1 MSDDERDRTP
11 NGGPEG
17 RLDAASPAAR
27 RFELDADLTPHEER
41 AVIRALERY
50 FAQESPHP
58 HPWVLS
64 GRIDAAGLGAL
75 QARHYTHTPWSVG
88 TYAPYA
94 RRGVPSVHGRGDVL

>member
-1 MSDDERDRTP
+1 MSGDERDRTL
-11 NGGPEG
+11 NGGPQD
-17 RLDAASPAAR
+17 RVDAASPAPR
-27 RFELDADLTPHEER
+27 RFEVDADLTPHEER

-58 HPWVLS
+58 LPWVLS

-94 RRGVPSVHGRGDVL
+94 RRGIPPVHGRGDVL

>member
-1 MSDDERDRTP
+1 VSDDERDRTP
-11 NGGPEG
+11 NGGPQG
-17 RLDAASPAAR
+17 RPDAASLAAR

-64 GRIDAAGLGAL
+64 GRIDAASLGAL
-75 QARHYTHTPWSVG
+75 QARHYTHTPWGVG

-94 RRGVPSVHGRGDVL
+94 RRGVPPVHGRGDVL

>member
-11 NGGPEG
+11 NGDPQG
-17 RLDAASPAAR
+17 RLDGARLAPR

-75 QARHYTHTPWSVG
+75 
-88 TYAPYA
+88 
-94 RRGVPSVHGRGDVL
+94 

>member
-1 MSDDERDRTP
+1 VNEDGRDRSP
-11 NGGPEG
+11 NGAPQGP
-17 RLDAASPAAR
+17 LDAAGASPR
-27 RFELDADLTPHEER
+27 RFELAADLTPHEER

-75 QARHYTHTPWSVG
+75 QARHYTDTPWGVG

-94 RRGVPSVHGRGDVL
+94 RRGVPPVHGRGDVL

>member
-1 MSDDERDRTP
+1 VNEGEGARARD
-11 NGGPEG
+11 G
-17 RLDAASPAAR
+17 S
-27 RFELDADLTPHEER
+27 RFELPGDLAPEEER

-58 HPWVLS
+58 HPWVLA

-75 QARHYTHTPWSVG
+75 QARHYTETPWGVG

-94 RRGVPSVHGRGDVL
+94 RRGVPPVHGRGDVG

>member
-1 MSDDERDRTP
+1 VNEGERSRA
-11 NGGPEG
+11 GEG
-17 RLDAASPAAR
+17 S
-27 RFELDADLTPHEER
+27 RFELPGDLAPEEER

-58 HPWVLS
+58 HPWVLA

-75 QARHYTHTPWSVG
+75 QARHYTVTPWGVG

-94 RRGVPSVHGRGDVL
+94 RRGVLPVHGRGDVG

>member
-1 MSDDERDRTP
+1 VNPTDDGE
-11 NGGPEG
+11 
-17 RLDAASPAAR
+17 LASGEAPGAGKADR
-27 RFELDADLTPHEER
+27 RFELPDDLTPEEER

-64 GRIDAAGLGAL
+64 GRIEAAGLGAL
-75 QARHYTHTPWSVG
+75 QARHYTHAPWGVG

-94 RRGVPSVHGRGDVL
+94 RRGVPSVHGRGDVG

>member
-1 MSDDERDRTP
+1 VNDDERDRTQ
-11 NGGPEG
+11 NGITEGP
-17 RLDAASPAAR
+17 LDAAGASPR
-27 RFELDADLTPHEER
+27 RFEFDADLTPHEER

-75 QARHYTHTPWSVG
+75 QARHYTHTPWGVG

-94 RRGVPSVHGRGDVL
+94 RRGVAPVNGRGDVL